1 MKTQKYPIQLI
12 TKRDRPFKR
21 GKTKTFRGSTP
32 KPRKGFKASWGYAGR
47 DFTFNG
53 SPKKRKKTKS
63 KLKEATKTKQYIEL
77 IRSWNK
83 THNLVSQSQEQN
95 LDHHI
100 EDSLSVFEGVGRA
113 VVDLGSGGGLPGIPL
128 AIKGPEKEVVLVESN
143 SKKASFLLNTIN
155 KLGLKNARV
164 INARIEDIDPAAL
177 PKNYEIIARAVGST
191 EKLVKLTKKHLD
203 QPGTKLKL
211 MKTEDQLNGETLPP
225 GYAIKKTLKIPSKGK
240 DKGRILVT
248 IEKDG

>member
-1 MKTQKYPIQLI
+1 M
-12 TKRDRPFKR
+12 
-21 GKTKTFRGSTP
+21 
-32 KPRKGFKASWGYAGR
+32 
-47 DFTFNG
+47 
-53 SPKKRKKTKS
+53 
-63 KLKEATKTKQYIEL
+63 KEATKTKQYTEL

-83 THNLVSQSQEQN
+83 THNLVSRSQAQN

-100 EDSLSVFEGVGRA
+100 EDSLSVFDGVGQV
-113 VVDLGSGGGLPGIPL
+113 VVDLGSGGGLPGIPI
-128 AIKGPEKEVVLVESN
+128 AIKGPDKQVVLVESS
-143 SKKASFLLNTIN
+143 SKKASFLLNASN
-155 KLGLKNARV
+155 KLGLKNVEV
-164 INARIEDIDPAAL
+164 IHARIEDIDPATL

-191 EKLVKLTKKHLD
+191 EHLVKLTKKHLN

-211 MKTEDQLNGETLPP
+211 MKTEDQLNSETLPP

>member
-1 MKTQKYPIQLI
+1 M
-12 TKRDRPFKR
+12 
-21 GKTKTFRGSTP
+21 
-32 KPRKGFKASWGYAGR
+32 
-47 DFTFNG
+47 
-53 SPKKRKKTKS
+53 
-63 KLKEATKTKQYIEL
+63 KEAAKTKQYTEL

-83 THNLVSQSQEQN
+83 THNLVSQSQAQN

-100 EDSLSVFEGVGRA
+100 EDSLSVFEGVGQV
-113 VVDLGSGGGLPGIPL
+113 VVDLGSGGGLPGIPI
-128 AIKGPEKEVVLVESN
+128 AIKGPEKQVILVESS
-143 SKKASFLLNTIN
+143 SKKASFLLNTTN
-155 KLGLKNARV
+155 KLGLKNVKV
-164 INARIEDIDPAAL
+164 IHARIEDVDPTTL

-191 EKLVKLTKKHLD
+191 EHLVGLTKKHLD

-211 MKTEDQLNGETLPP
+211 MKTEDQLNSETLPP